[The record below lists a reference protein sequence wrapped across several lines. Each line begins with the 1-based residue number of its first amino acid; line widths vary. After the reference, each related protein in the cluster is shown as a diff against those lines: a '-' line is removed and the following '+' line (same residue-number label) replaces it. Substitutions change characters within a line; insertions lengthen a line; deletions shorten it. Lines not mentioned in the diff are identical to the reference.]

1 MNMKENILIDIAN
14 KRVPTQFTPYD
25 LMRQAVIGEED
36 RFKIGNKTYA
46 KSSILTNLNNLR
58 IGPNGELGN
67 HVRDK
72 GCEPQ
77 FRKDNNGFF
86 TAI

>member
-14 KRVPTQFTPYD
+14 KRVPIQFTPSD
-25 LMRQAVIGEED
+25 LMRQPVNGKED
-36 RFKIGNKTYA
+36 RFKVGNKTYA

-58 IGPNGELGN
+58 IGPNGESGN

-72 GCEPQ
+72 GFKPQ
-77 FRKDNNGFF
+77 FRKDNEGFF